1 MSTLQGLEAP
11 NTTRDRLLG
20 PIVFRKTD
28 AGHAEL
34 QQRAASSS
42 ALRLRWALVMI
53 DGRTPAGQ
61 MVERLGSIGID
72 EAMFLQLELLGFIEP
87 VPGDAESAPATVT
100 APAAAKPVPTAPARP
115 AQASPIRAA
124 GQPVVQAPVAA
135 GRPAERSSEAS
146 ADATPAAD
154 ASVRRLAEL
163 EAFFAGTIREL
174 IGLRGLMLQLAAE
187 RAATLDDYRAL
198 RDRYVA
204 AIAKARGPLLAE
216 ALGARLDALLR

>member
-1 MSTLQGLEAP
+1 MTMLQGLEAP
-11 NTTRDRLLG
+11 TPTQASRFG
-20 PIVFRKTD
+20 AVVYRKTE

-53 DGRTPAGQ
+53 DGRTPAGH

-72 EAMFLQLELLGFIEP
+72 EAMFTQLELLGFIEP
-87 VPGDAESAPATVT
+87 TPVHATPATD
-100 APAAAKPVPTAPARP
+100 APTA
-115 AQASPIRAA
+115 
-124 GQPVVQAPVAA
+124 APVAPKP
-135 GRPAERSSEAS
+135 GPRPPMS
-146 ADATPAAD
+146 PAATVP
-154 ASVRRLAEL
+154 ATARAAQSVRRLAEL

-187 RAATLDDYRAL
+187 RAATLEDYRAL

-204 AIAKARGPLLAE
+204 AIAKARGPVLAD